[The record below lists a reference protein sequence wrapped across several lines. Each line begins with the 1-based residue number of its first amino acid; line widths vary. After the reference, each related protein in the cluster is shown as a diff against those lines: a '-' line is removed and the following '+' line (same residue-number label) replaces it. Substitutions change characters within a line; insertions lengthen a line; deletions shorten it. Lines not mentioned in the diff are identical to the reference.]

1 MPQLGEIKTNP
12 ANPRQQAKWNGREW
26 VQIGGPPAKA
36 PKLSV
41 QEQKQLQNAREGA
54 VSAQASVRDGERF
67 LDVNRKTGTGELN
80 AIPFVSEVRSVFDPS
95 YAEMMS
101 LTSRMAPMQ
110 RQPGS
115 GSSSDKDVQMFK
127 RAVPNTDYPGPTNT
141 KIVSRLKEEADLKT
155 RYAEFL
161 DDYVA
166 QNGTLVGAQSAWSK
180 VQSAKPA
187 PKGAPAKAAPK
198 TQGNGWTIKEVR

>member
-1 MPQLGEIKTNP
+1 MPAP
-12 ANPRQQAKWNGREW
+12 AVGAVVDGYRFKGGNPRDKASWER
-26 VQIGGPPAKA
+26 IGPVKA

-41 QEQKQLQNAREGA
+41 QEQKQLQTAREGA
-54 VSAQASVRDGERF
+54 TSAQASLRDGERF
-67 LDVNRKTGTGELN
+67 LEVNRRTGTGELN
-80 AIPFVSEVRSVFDPS
+80 AIPFVSEVRSVFDPN

-101 LTSRMAPMQ
+101 LTSRMAPNQ

-141 KIVSRLKEEADLKT
+141 RIVDRLREEADMKT

-161 DDYVA
+161 DEYVA
-166 QNGTLVGAQSAWSK
+166 QNGTLVGAQSAWTK
-180 VQSAKPA
+180 AQAAKPA
-187 PKGAPAKAAPK
+187 PRAPKATPK

>member
-1 MPQLGEIKTNP
+1 MPAP
-12 ANPRQQAKWNGREW
+12 AVGAVVDGYRFKGGNPRERGSWER
-26 VQIGGPPAKA
+26 VGPVKA

-41 QEQKQLQNAREGA
+41 QEQKQLQNARESA
-54 VSAQASVRDGERF
+54 VAAQGSLRDGERF
-67 LDVNRKTGTGELN
+67 LDINRKAGTGELN
-80 AIPFVSEVRSVFDPS
+80 AIPFVSEVRSVFDPN

-101 LTSRMAPMQ
+101 LTSRMAPNQ

-127 RAVPNTDYPGPTNT
+127 RSVPNTDYPGPANT

-166 QNGTLVGAQSAWSK
+166 QNGTLVGAQTAWNKVLSSK
-180 VQSAKPA
+180 
-187 PKGAPAKAAPK
+187 PAKAAPK